1 MVSVKEWVIEDIKY
15 HKKVLLV
22 NIKSIVSLQD
32 GTTFTNE
39 IRTKLDNINDM
50 NKYKTLYDKLL
61 PPLKDALRKS
71 AREYDTAKR
80 LKYNLMSK
88 SHWWDLNIEEIK
100 EIFTWCNIYS
110 FEYDA
115 YTFLYGE
122 KIIKKD
128 D

>member
-1 MVSVKEWVIEDIKY
+1 
-15 HKKVLLV
+15 
-22 NIKSIVSLQD
+22 
-32 GTTFTNE
+32 
-39 IRTKLDNINDM
+39 
-50 NKYKTLYDKLL
+50 
-61 PPLKDALRKS
+61 
-71 AREYDTAKR
+71 
-80 LKYNLMSK
+80 MSK